1 MWKALTD
8 IPKPILTFDPVS
20 TSAAPSPRPPAP
32 VRPPAFWLTTEMRIV
47 WCVLLL
53 YTISFACFFPKA
65 LTNFDEVSYVRQ
77 AAAFAAGTTTVDAV
91 DPYTGLHHAAPPS
104 DYPPGT
110 SALMAP
116 FVWLAGWR
124 GAFLLG
130 LTAVLLCVLITARW
144 IADSGGSP
152 LFALLILGYVPTMV
166 MVRTAMS
173 DVPSALLVAA
183 GLWLFWSGNEG
194 PAWRRLLAGFIAGAS
209 VCLREPNPILF
220 AAFFLGALV
229 RRERHLIP
237 LIVGG
242 IAGVACRPLGAA
254 IAYGN
259 PFFVKVQFY
268 GFTGHQLPQNL
279 VMYLTAL
286 LIMVPGGLIFALA
299 YRGRRRP
306 ELVFTVATFFGMFLV
321 YNYNAGA
328 SGGLK
333 QWMLS
338 LRFLIPLLPIV
349 AFAMAHTCPRWYAAF
364 LRSKSAERKTAWNR
378 LARTAVATWL
388 AGVVAMGFLVNWRS
402 DQWGKLHQDLV
413 SALYSNTDPAQ
424 PLVAD
429 IPATVKF
436 LNELHG
442 RRMAAPL
449 TGIQSS
455 DIHALVDRYKTV
467 QFIFFNRDDS
477 DYWIAKSQEDKMLMD
492 VLTSQF
498 ATTVKLEQRFPG
510 LGVLR
515 IWNVRGRS

>member
-1 MWKALTD
+1 
-8 IPKPILTFDPVS
+8 
-20 TSAAPSPRPPAP
+20 
-32 VRPPAFWLTTEMRIV
+32 
-47 WCVLLL
+47 
-53 YTISFACFFPKA
+53 
-65 LTNFDEVSYVRQ
+65 VSYVRQ
-77 AAAFAAGTTTVDAV
+77 AAAFAAGATTVDAF
-91 DPYTGLHHAAPPS
+91 DPYSGLHHATPPS

-116 FVWLAGWR
+116 FVWVAGWR

-130 LTAVLLCVLITARW
+130 LIASLLCVLITARW

-152 LFALLILGYVPTMV
+152 LYALLILGFVPTLV
-166 MVRTAMS
+166 MARTAMS
-173 DVPSALLVAA
+173 DVPSACLVAA

-194 PAWRRLLAGFIAGAS
+194 PAWRRLAAGFIAGAS

-220 AAFFLGALV
+220 AVFFLGAVV

-242 IAGVACRPLGAA
+242 LAGVFCRPLGAA
-254 IAYGN
+254 IAYGD
-259 PFFVKVQFY
+259 PLFMKVQFY
-268 GFTGHQLPQNL
+268 GFTGLHLSQNL
-279 VMYLTAL
+279 IMYLTAL
-286 LIMVPGGLIFALA
+286 LVLLPGGLIFALG
-299 YRGRRRP
+299 YRGRRWP
-306 ELVFTVATFFGMFLV
+306 ELVSTVASFVGMFMV
-321 YNYNAGA
+321 YNYNASG

-349 AFAMAHTCPRWYAAF
+349 VFAMAHTCPRWYAAF
-364 LRSKSAERKTAWNR
+364 LRSRDAARRTAWNSLSR
-378 LARTAVATWL
+378 AAVAIWL

-413 SALYSNTDPAQ
+413 GALYANTDPAK
-424 PLVAD
+424 PVVAD
-429 IPATVKF
+429 IPATIKF

-442 RRMAAPL
+442 RRMVAPL

-455 DIHALVDRYKTV
+455 DIRALIDRYGV
-467 QFIFFNRDDS
+467 AQFVFFNRDDS
-477 DYWIAKSQEDKMLMD
+477 DYWLAKSQEDKMLMD
-492 VLTSQF
+492 VLSTQF
-498 ATTVKLEQRFPG
+498 APTVRLEQRFPA